1 MLKENGSNEGKT
13 KRKNELTRDIAQTSA
28 STEYNSLFP
37 TASSV
42 HRKNK
47 ALLVFR
53 HQTLLVKLYVTTERR
68 L

>member
-1 MLKENGSNEGKT
+1 MGKAKKT
-13 KRKNELTRDIAQTSA
+13 KTKKTNHELTRDIAQTSA
-28 STEYNSLFP
+28 GTEYNSLFP

-53 HQTLLVKLYVTTERR
+53 HQTLLVKLHVTMKWK